1 MLPFAARLAT
11 PIAFTLAVAPAAG
24 AQAPAA
30 RVPSP
35 IALGAP
41 AAAFPR
47 SFESV
52 AAVREL
58 SDGRV
63 IVLDIDARTVSLV
76 DIAAGTAAPLGRS
89 SAPAAEYV
97 FPVALLRLAG
107 DTTLIVDPAGQRL
120 VPVLG
125 DGRTIAAIPI
135 PDHLRAGQWRGADAQ
150 GRLYMQMR
158 PGGMGGGP
166 QAPQPDSLLVVRWDR
181 ATGATDTVVRVK
193 APATMVVSDGMMQM
207 VRPRPLATVDDWA
220 VAPDGALGIARSAD
234 YHVEWLRGGTAT
246 KGAAVAYEPVPVVP
260 ADVEAVNR
268 IEANPRGRIV
278 TGPNGQPSMQ
288 EMPPP
293 PVSAA
298 SDFPKV
304 KPPFHGGS
312 AHVAPDGSV
321 WVRRSRAAS
330 EAPMYDVFDAS
341 GAHVRQVTLPMGS
354 RIAAIGARGI
364 YLERV
369 AEGGARLERHP
380 IP

>member
-1 MLPFAARLAT
+1 MLPNAARLVT
-11 PIAFTLAVAPAAG
+11 PLALSALACASAAAQQPVRTALAAPD
-24 AQAPAA
+24 
-30 RVPSP
+30 
-35 IALGAP
+35 
-41 AAAFPR
+41 AAFPR
-47 SFESV
+47 SFKSV

-58 SDGRV
+58 SDGRL
-63 IVLDIDARTVSLV
+63 IVLDVDDRVVSLV
-76 DIAAGTAAPLGRS
+76 DIGAGTAAPLGRS

-97 FPVALLRLAG
+97 FPVALLKLAG

-125 DGRTIAAIPI
+125 DGRTVAPIPI
-135 PDHLRAGQWRGADAQ
+135 PDHLRLGQWRGADAQ

-166 QAPQPDSLLVVRWDR
+166 QAPQPDSLIVVRWDR
-181 ATGATDTVVRVK
+181 ASGATDTVARVK
-193 APATMVVSDGMMQM
+193 APATMMVSDGMMQM
-207 VRPRPLATVDDWA
+207 VRPRPLAAVDDWA

-246 KGAAVAYEPVPVVP
+246 KGAAVSYEPVPVAP

-304 KPPFHGGS
+304 KPPFHGAS
-312 AHVAPDGSV
+312 AHVAPDGSL
-321 WVRRSRAAS
+321 WVRRSRAA
-330 EAPMYDVFDAS
+330 EDAPMYDVFDGS
-341 GAHVRQVTLPMGS
+341 GAHVRQVTLPIGS

-364 YLERV
+364 YLERI

-380 IP
+380 VP